1 MRRLLIGMGYVGGR
15 VAEAWRY
22 RGDGVTVLTR
32 DGGKAE
38 RLRGEGYEAVVG
50 DVTNGGLRIE
60 GEFDSAVYC
69 VGFDRS
75 SGADKRAVSV
85 GGPENVLRATAG
97 RVGRWVFTSTTGV
110 YGQTDGGWV
119 DEGSP
124 TDGGEIA
131 VEAESAMRS
140 GDAPTSVLRLAG
152 IYGPG
157 RLLSRPGVL
166 EGTVPLPGRGEQWLN
181 LIHGDDAAAAC
192 VAASEGEW
200 PETVLVCDNEPVR
213 RADYYGRL
221 ASLRGLA
228 GPAFDGRPR
237 EGRGSSDKRSDNRR
251 LRSLRF
257 AHRFPTYREGL
268 AQALSD

>member
-15 VAEAWRY
+15 VAAAWRD
-22 RGDGVTVLTR
+22 RGDEVTVLTR
-32 DGGKAE
+32 GAEKAE
-38 RLRGEGYEAVVG
+38 RLRGDGYSAIIG
-50 DVTNGGLRIE
+50 DVTDAGLWIE

-69 VGFDRS
+69 VGYDRS

-85 GGPENVLRATAG
+85 VGPENVLRATAG
-97 RVGRWVFTSTTGV
+97 RTGRWVFTSTTGV

-119 DEGSP
+119 DEDSP
-124 TDGGEIA
+124 TEGGEIA
-131 VEAESAMRS
+131 VEAEAAMRS

-166 EGTVPLPGRGEQWLN
+166 EGEVPLPGRGEQWLN
-181 LIHGDDAAAAC
+181 LIHGEDASAAC
-192 VAASEGEW
+192 VAASVEEW

-221 ASLRGLA
+221 ASLRGSA
-228 GPAFDGRPR
+228 GPVFDGRPR
-237 EGRGSSDKRSDNRR
+237 EGRGSSDKRCDNRR
-251 LRSLRF
+251 LRSLGF
-257 AHRFPTYREGL
+257 VHRFPTCREGL
-268 AQALSD
+268 TSAE